1 MSIVKKLGEG
11 YRFTE
16 RDFNLGWELMVKLD
30 STDEEE
36 EFSYLA
42 LLAEEMNA
50 HSKPFPTLGE
60 TIAEHW
66 KREDAHWQK
75 QFKCNAPRPGE
86 WVEPDWK
93 ALLEKSAE
101 NERNAKK

>member
-16 RDFNLGWELMVKLD
+16 RDFKLGWELLVKPD
-30 STDEEE
+30 TTEEQN
-36 EFSYLA
+36 EFVHFS
-42 LLAEEMNA
+42 LLAEEM
-50 HSKPFPTLGE
+50 SESSTPFPTLGE

-66 KREDAHWQK
+66 RREDEYWQRNF
-75 QFKCNAPRPGE
+75 QRNAPRTK
-86 WVEPDWK
+86 EPEADWK

>member
-16 RDFNLGWELMVKLD
+16 RDFNLGWELLVKLD

-42 LLAEEMNA
+42 LLAEEM
-50 HSKPFPTLGE
+50 
-60 TIAEHW
+60 
-66 KREDAHWQK
+66 
-75 QFKCNAPRPGE
+75 QFCRPGLPE
-86 WVEPDWK
+86 EAVP
-93 ALLEKSAE
+93 
-101 NERNAKK
+101 RV